1 MYARTLLEYVCKNDS
16 KGYGWANADPD
27 ADVVSLSPKT
37 LLESDPCIGGGTRCH
52 GFVEVAEEGDT
63 GVSVQ
68 LYFSQPVEEQR
79 VNFDISSTEARTRDL
94 SFEGGHYMPL
104 EHKVLGVCTE
114 RSECT
119 GVVAIAVVRD
129 SAWWR
134 LAGVEGLG
142 GVRRGG
148 VVVGIEQ
155 TRCSGNRRGGGLAVP
170 SVVVAAEE

>member
-27 ADVVSLSPKT
+27 AEVVSLSPKT
-37 LLESDPCIGGGTRCH
+37 LLESDPYVCEICNRQERETSEIRGRCRTCRCIGGGTRCH
-52 GFVEVAEEGDT
+52 GFVEVAEEGDI
-63 GVSVQ
+63 G
-68 LYFSQPVEEQR
+68 
-79 VNFDISSTEARTRDL
+79 
-94 SFEGGHYMPL
+94 
-104 EHKVLGVCTE
+104 
-114 RSECT
+114 
-119 GVVAIAVVRD
+119 VRD

>member
-27 ADVVSLSPKT
+27 AEVVSLSPKT
-37 LLESDPCIGGGTRCH
+37 LLESDP
-52 GFVEVAEEGDT
+52 
-63 GVSVQ
+63 
-68 LYFSQPVEEQR
+68 Y
-79 VNFDISSTEARTRDL
+79 
-94 SFEGGHYMPL
+94 
-104 EHKVLGVCTE
+104 CTE